1 MTDDGDLR
9 SESVFRDRWRE
20 RRSASSPFGELVKQ
34 PRWIT
39 AGVLALGLLI
49 AAGLTAGFTITIAQT
64 AALPA
69 AVQSTSVT
77 AVRSGDSAPDPGT
90 VAQFRDASGVT
101 INATVSEVTATEV
114 LAQLEHPS
122 SSPAGV
128 LVVPSGRQ
136 RLIDVLLSR
145 LL

>member
-39 AGVLALGLLI
+39 AGLVALATLI
-49 AAGLTAGFTITIAQT
+49 VAGLVAAFTITIAQT

-69 AVQSTSVT
+69 AAQDTSVL
-77 AVRSGDSAPDPGT
+77 AVRGDGPAPDLGS
-90 VAQFRDASGVT
+90 VVQFRDASGIT
-101 INATVSEVTATEV
+101 ISGTVSEVTPTEIV
-114 LAQLEHPS
+114 ARLERPS

-128 LVVPSGRQ
+128 LIVPSGRQ